1 MHVRRLLSA
10 CLLVGTSVAVVATP
24 TAAHAAGHFTGGIRC
39 TIVGTPG
46 NDVLVGS
53 KHRDVICGLGGNDRI
68 RGRAGND
75 IIAGGPGEDAIN
87 GGRGSDRISGGSGN
101 DTLHGAAGSDIIEGD
116 SGQDQV
122 DGDAGNDVQNGG
134 GGADVLRGGDG
145 GDRITG
151 ARGDDDLGGGSGA
164 DDVDGGPGF
173 NVCDE
178 PGDPGDQQV
187 RCVVDTLPPAAT
199 DLTVTP
205 ATVDVSDS
213 AQTIQLHAHV
223 TDDTGVK
230 SVQLGPSPASLVS
243 GTVRDGI
250 WTASIRVPRYIDPG
264 PQVITAYMTDRVGR
278 WATADFSDAYAVLDS
293 NPDTQAPV
301 LQSFTQ
307 DKSSVDVRDTSQPIT
322 ASIRVTDDLAGPTGL
337 YLCAYR
343 VDPAAD
349 PVPPSAHQ
357 VRPDSE
363 AGDTG
368 AGCQVMHQT
377 SGNPRDSTWEATSV
391 VPQGA
396 VEGTWNFQVW
406 ISDASGNR
414 NTDFWYGP
422 DELAALATNDPHDHA
437 IPGGGGAFTVQ
448 GSAPDA
454 NPPALT
460 SVTLSPSTVDTS
472 SGAVQVTADISG
484 TDVEGITHA
493 MLFVTGYPGYPDHP
507 DYADSVVLAWVQS
520 FQLVSGTPQ
529 DGTWRATFV
538 VPGGEPDG
546 SYFLQATLTD
556 SGHAENWV
564 SPGSGW
570 ETGNHLLTPDLAPSG
585 QLFVVANS

>member
-24 TAAHAAGHFTGGIRC
+24 TAAHAAGHVTGGIRC

-68 RGRAGND
+68 RGRGGND

-122 DGDAGNDVQNGG
+122 DGDAGNDVENGG

-199 DLTVTP
+199 DLTATP

-250 WTASIRVPRYIDPG
+250 WTAPIRVPRYIAPG
-264 PQVITAYMTDRVGR
+264 PRGITVTMTDRVGR
-278 WATADFSDAYAVLDS
+278 WATADFSDAYTALDT
-293 NPDTQAPV
+293 NPDTQMPV
-301 LQSFTQ
+301 LQSISL
-307 DKSSVDVRDTSQPIT
+307 DRAAVDVRDASQSIT
-322 ASIRVTDDLAGPTGL
+322 ATIDVTDDLAGPTDL
-337 YLCAYR
+337 YLCG
-343 VDPAAD
+343 
-349 PVPPSAHQ
+349 AHAFPTGRFRQ
-357 VRPDSE
+357 
-363 AGDTG
+363 AG
-368 AGCQVMHQT
+368 ACQAMHQT
-377 SGNPRDSTWEATSV
+377 SGDPTDSTWAATYV
-391 VPQGA
+391 VPKGA
-396 VEGTWNFQVW
+396 PSGTWNFEVW
-406 ISDASGNR
+406 ISDASGNSD
-414 NTDFWYGP
+414 NDFWFGP
-422 DELAALATNDPHDHA
+422 DELAAIGPTNEPRYRA
-437 IPGGGGAFTVQ
+437 IPDGGGVFTVRGEDQ
-448 GSAPDA
+448 DL
-454 NPPALT
+454 NPPVLT
-460 SVTLSPSTVDTS
+460 SMRLSPSTVETS
-472 SGAVQVTADISG
+472 TGAVQVTADISG
-484 TDVEGITHA
+484 TDVEGITDA
-493 MLFVTGYPGYPDHP
+493 ELFIAGYPGYPDQP
-507 DYADSVVLAWVQS
+507 DYADNVVLAWVQS

-546 SYFLQATLTD
+546 SYFIQATLQD
-556 SGHAENWV
+556 SSHYESWV
-564 SPGSGW
+564 SPDSGW
-570 ETGNHLLTPDLAPSG
+570 ETDNHLLTPDLAPSG